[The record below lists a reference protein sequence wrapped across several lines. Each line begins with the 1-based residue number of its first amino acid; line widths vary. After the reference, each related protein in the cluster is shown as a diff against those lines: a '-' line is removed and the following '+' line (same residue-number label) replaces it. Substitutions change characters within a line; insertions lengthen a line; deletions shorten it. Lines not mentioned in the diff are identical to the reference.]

1 MSKKYVVSYRIGT
14 DLLAPEVCNTQDEA
28 EEKAATFLCDA
39 CLEAW
44 DRIETE
50 EAPDIVDELQ
60 EWAEDHGYVYSD
72 SFFWDG
78 SGDGYEAMVT
88 EFEDPGFKVN
98 VVTGDVFINDKFV
111 SQLCWTPDAVGMAIA
126 SWLEEQEAQDEEES
140 DELPAP
146 DHVPAPE
153 PVRSGE
159 PEPVYDI
166 VKRVVDKLRED
177 TGIKRYRVWA
187 EGKTRHYLDVD
198 ARSEEEAK
206 KIAAKAEEGSF
217 MPALDDEWV
226 ITEAVEL

>member
-14 DLLAPEVCNTQDEA
+14 DLLAPEVCDTRDEA

-50 EAPDIVDELQ
+50 EAPDIIDELQ

-88 EFEDPGFKVN
+88 EFEEPGF
-98 VVTGDVFINDKFV
+98 VVKIDLGDVFINGEFV
-111 SQLCWTPDAVGMAIA
+111 SQLCWTPDAIGYAIT
-126 SWLEEQEAQDEEES
+126 SWLEDQEREEEKL
-140 DELPAP
+140 DDPPAP
-146 DHVPAPE
+146 NPA
-153 PVRSGE
+153 RSGE

-166 VKRVVDKLRED
+166 VKRVVDKLKED
-177 TGIKRYRVWA
+177 AGIKTYRVWA
-187 EGKTRHYLDVD
+187 EGRTHHYLDVD
-198 ARSEEEAK
+198 AKSQKEAK
-206 KIAAKAEEGSF
+206 EIAANAEESSF
-217 MPALDDEWV
+217 MPTLDEEWV
-226 ITEAVEL
+226 ITDAVEQ